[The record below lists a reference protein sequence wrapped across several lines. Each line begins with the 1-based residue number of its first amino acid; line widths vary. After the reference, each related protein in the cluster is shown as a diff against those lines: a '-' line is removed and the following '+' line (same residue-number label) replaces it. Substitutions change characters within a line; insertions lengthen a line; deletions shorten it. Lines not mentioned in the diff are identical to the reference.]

1 MKKYNLRR
9 IASIALLGTAIAT
22 TGIVSSCSKFTELDP
37 LASLSESTAFTT
49 PANIE
54 LAANG
59 VYQAAAIGTYNGG
72 AGRGYPFG
80 AANSQQGEMRGEDMV
95 NLQQFFAITYESS
108 ITTVSANN
116 VNHWEQL
123 YALIN
128 QANVLIEGVNT
139 AGAEGIIEADVAVRY
154 EGEARFLRALAY
166 HELLIHF
173 CKPYAD
179 GNGSHP
185 GVPYRTAA
193 ATSSTA
199 VEEGLA
205 MGRGT
210 VAEVYTKLLED
221 LDFAEQNL
229 PAIHPRIKI
238 ARATSGAAIAV
249 KTRVKLHMKDY
260 PGVIAEATKLGAN
273 ATSGDFSST
282 IGGFKL
288 EATPEGP
295 FANYESNTESIFSIG
310 NSFAANPGVNGAI
323 TAMYGPSSEG
333 RNARD
338 LIATS
343 PNLYNASFWVDGD
356 LRRENLHTR
365 QSVGSYRLV
374 FNAKY
379 TDYGVN
385 GDWNPI
391 IRYAEVLLNAAEAYA
406 RDGNDGQALRL
417 LNAVRDRSVPAAAS
431 FGTTPP
437 ADLIQAILNERRI
450 EFTAEGRRWADIHR
464 LVTDP
469 QYGTGGIPAKILS
482 SQIIPTGLANYDLA
496 TRPMVTPAHAAIP
509 YSDFRFLWPIP
520 ESEVSSNSTLADQQ
534 NPGYADN
541 TP

>member
-1 MKKYNLRR
+1 MKKYNLKRL
-9 IASIALLGTAIAT
+9 ASIALLGTAVAT
-22 TGIVSSCSKFTELDP
+22 TSLVSSCSKFTELDP
-37 LASLSESTAFTT
+37 LTSLSESTAFTT
-49 PANIE
+49 ADNIE

-95 NLQQFFAITYESS
+95 NLQQFFAITYDATY
-108 ITTVSANN
+108 TTASANN

-128 QANVLIEGVNT
+128 QANVLIEGVQK
-139 AGAEGIIEADVAVRY
+139 AGADGIIESGVATQY
-154 EGEARFLRALAY
+154 EAEGRFLRALAH

-173 CKPYAD
+173 SKPYAD
-179 GNGSHP
+179 GKGSNP
-185 GVPYRTAA
+185 GVPYRTVA
-193 ATSSTA
+193 ATSGSA

-205 MGRGT
+205 LGRGT
-210 VAEVYTKLLED
+210 VADAYTKILED

-229 PAIHPRIKI
+229 PTIHPRNKI
-238 ARATSGAAIAV
+238 ARASAGAAIAV
-249 KTRVKLHMKDY
+249 KTRVKLHMQDY

-273 ATSGDFSST
+273 ATSGDFVSP
-282 IGGFKL
+282 IGAYKL

-295 FANYESNTESIFSIG
+295 FVNQSGNTESIFSIG
-310 NSFAANPGVNGAI
+310 HSSISNPGVNGAI
-323 TAMYGPSSEG
+323 TAMYGPSAES
-333 RNARD
+333 ARD

-343 PNLYNASFWVDGD
+343 PNLYNADFWVDGD
-356 LRRENLHTR
+356 LRRENLHFR
-365 QSVGSYRLV
+365 QEEGDYRLV

-406 RDGNDGQALRL
+406 RDGNGPQALRL
-417 LNAVRDRSVPAAAS
+417 LNAVRDRSVPAGES
-431 FGTTPP
+431 FGTTAP
-437 ADLIQAILNERRI
+437 ADLVLAILNERRI

-464 LVTDP
+464 LVMDP
-469 QYGTGGIPAKILS
+469 QYSTGGIPGKVLS
-482 SQIIPTGLANYDLA
+482 TQIVPTGLANYDLA
-496 TRPMVTPAHAAIP
+496 TRPTITPGRDAIP

-520 ESEVSSNSTLADQQ
+520 VSELSSNPTLAQQQ
-534 NPGYADN
+534 NPGY
-541 TP
+541 